1 MRRALLCAG
10 VGLVGGCAQ
19 ASIGNA
25 PPDTNNNHGGSD
37 ARIVF
42 DTPPPPIDTPQG
54 PDAAKL
60 IDMVESVDSTMTYG
74 ISLTCSDTGT
84 GNTRDN
90 IWYRVYRPSD
100 FSVTDAFNITGV
112 TFSVQESTGTPT
124 ATIKLGTY
132 TGTIDAT
139 TLNAALIS
147 PLAMAT
153 APVPPTSGQTGEN
166 VIVPIAA
173 TVPAGAMF
181 VVQVSLPDQDST
193 GYMYIG
199 ATNAGEHH
207 PGYLSSTACSITVPT
222 STVSIAE
229 GAMITAGEIIID
241 VEGEY

>member
-1 MRRALLCAG
+1 MRWALLCAG

-25 PPDTNNNHGGSD
+25 PPDTSNHGGSD
-37 ARIVF
+37 ASFVF
-42 DTPPPPIDTPQG
+42 DTAPRIDAPPPID
-54 PDAAKL
+54 AART
-60 IDMVESVDSTMTYG
+60 IDMMETINATMTYG

-100 FSVTDAFNITGV
+100 FSVTDAFHITGV

-124 ATIKLGTY
+124 ATIKVGTY

-153 APVPPTSGQTGEN
+153 APVPATSGQTGEN

-173 TVPAGAMF
+173 TIPAGAMF
-181 VVQVSLPDQDST
+181 VVQVSLPDQDAT

-207 PGYLSSTACSITVPT
+207 PGYLSSAACSITTPT
-222 STVSIAE
+222 TTVSIAE
-229 GAMITAGEIIID
+229 GAGITAGEIIID

>member
-1 MRRALLCAG
+1 MLCAG

-25 PPDTNNNHGGSD
+25 PADTNNNHGGSD
-37 ARIVF
+37 ARTLF
-42 DTPPPPIDTPQG
+42 DTPPPPIDARP
-54 PDAAKL
+54 PIDAVRV
-60 IDMVESVDSTMTYG
+60 IDMVESVNATMTYG
-74 ISLTCSDTGT
+74 ISLTCSDTST

-100 FSVTDAFNITGV
+100 FSVTDAFDVTGV

-124 ATIKLGTY
+124 ATIKVGTY

-147 PLAMAT
+147 PLATAT
-153 APVPPTSGQTGEN
+153 APVPPTSGETGEN
-166 VIVPIAA
+166 VIVPITA
-173 TVPAGAMF
+173 TIPAGAMF

-207 PGYLSSTACSITVPT
+207 PGYLSSTACSITTPT
-222 STVSIAE
+222 STAMIAE
-229 GAMITAGEIIID
+229 ENMITAGEIIID
-241 VEGEY
+241 VEGQY